1 VSYRWRERS
10 VVGVDLE
17 SLDDGGERDHGDGDG
32 EHEPAET
39 VCPAR
44 VDVVT
49 ERDRRV
55 VDRREH
61 EQKLQPRATTPA
73 LSSTPSQQNHQT
85 ANTAVSQFK

>member
-1 VSYRWRERS
+1 MSYRWRERS

-17 SLDDGGERDHGDGDG
+17 SLDDGGERDHGDGGG

-55 VDRREH
+55 VDRRED
-61 EQKLQPRATTPA
+61 EEKLQPRAT
-73 LSSTPSQQNHQT
+73 SSTPSQQNHQT